1 MKITILGSGP
11 SGGVPALDHGWG
23 ACDPENGRNRRTRSS
38 ALVEVISPA
47 DGQGKRILIDASPD
61 LRFQCLEHGI
71 RTLDGVIFTHG
82 HADHTHGV
90 DDLRAINR
98 NIGGPLPIWGDA
110 PTLAKLR
117 ESFGYVF
124 GDIPAGKPI
133 FRPWLDPHLID
144 GTPFSVAGIPVIPF
158 EQDHG
163 WGLTQGLRIGD
174 FAYSTDLMHLPEA
187 AFPILE
193 GVKVWVIGVF
203 GLKPHPTHAH
213 VDLALEWIDRV
224 KPERAWL
231 THLGPSLDYAALEA
245 SLPPHVRPAH
255 DGLTISVD
263 P

>member
-1 MKITILGSGP
+1 MKVTILGSGP

-23 ACDPENGRNRRTRSS
+23 ACDPDNPRNRRTRSS
-38 ALVEVISPA
+38 ALIEMVSPE

-61 LRFQCLEHGI
+61 LRTQCLDNGI
-71 RTLDGVIFTHG
+71 RALDGVIFTHG

-98 NIGGPLPIWGDA
+98 NIGGPLPIWGDV
-110 PTLAKLR
+110 PTLEKLR
-117 ESFGYVF
+117 GSFGYVF
-124 GDIPAGKPI
+124 GGIPHGKPI
-133 FRPWLDPHLID
+133 FRPWLEPHLID
-144 GTPFSVAGIPVIPF
+144 GTPFSVAGIPVVPF

-174 FAYSTDLMHLPEA
+174 FAYSTDLMHLPED
-187 AFPILE
+187 AFPILQ
-193 GVKVWVIGVF
+193 GIKVWVIGVF

-231 THLGPSLDYAALEA
+231 THLGPGLDYAALER
-245 SLPPHVRPAH
+245 SLPAHVRPAY
-255 DGLTISVD
+255 DGLTISV
-263 P
+263 